1 MKHGLVYLLLVA
13 GVVLTGSL
21 PFASH
26 DVGELRPV
34 QTALVRMEADRV
46 ILKTDMGDVGAGI
59 GWDAAMADLKAKAP
73 GTVFFGTASFLL
85 LEESAQDLLSELPQ
99 KMELNPGCAPGPGGR
114 EAGYASSPGGD
125 GGEVSACTTGKLRA
139 TVYGPGRQR
148 RFPHRQLNF

>member
-59 GWDAAMADLKAKAP
+59 GWDAAMADLKANAP
-73 GTVFFGTASFLL
+73 GQCFLARLASCCWRK
-85 LEESAQDLLSELPQ
+85 A
-99 KMELNPGCAPGPGGR
+99 
-114 EAGYASSPGGD
+114 
-125 GGEVSACTTGKLRA
+125 LR
-139 TVYGPGRQR
+139 TCCRSCLR
-148 RFPHRQLNF
+148 RWS

>member
-59 GWDAAMADLKAKAP
+59 GWGCRHGGSEGQSSGDS
-73 GTVFFGTASFLL
+73 VFWHG
-85 LEESAQDLLSELPQ
+85 
-99 KMELNPGCAPGPGGR
+99 
-114 EAGYASSPGGD
+114 
-125 GGEVSACTTGKLRA
+125 
-139 TVYGPGRQR
+139 
-148 RFPHRQLNF
+148 

>member
-34 QTALVRMEADRV
+34 QTALVRMEADQV
-46 ILKTDMGDVGAGI
+46 ILKTDMGDVGTGI

-85 LEESAQDLLSELPQ
+85 LEESAQD
-99 KMELNPGCAPGPGGR
+99 K
-114 EAGYASSPGGD
+114 
-125 GGEVSACTTGKLRA
+125 
-139 TVYGPGRQR
+139 
-148 RFPHRQLNF
+148 

>member
-59 GWDAAMADLKAKAP
+59 GWDAAMAWALKEEILEGYP
-73 GTVFFGTASFLL
+73 GSYLL
-85 LEESAQDLLSELPQ
+85 PRGSA
-99 KMELNPGCAPGPGGR
+99 
-114 EAGYASSPGGD
+114 
-125 GGEVSACTTGKLRA
+125 TRA
-139 TVYGPGRQR
+139 QAAVIFCRYG
-148 RFPHRQLNF
+148 QL